1 MHPRKRYWGR
11 AASFKLK
18 GNVSIRMYN
27 LVVNKWKLQMR
38 RMLPT
43 ISEVVKHL
51 SRRNRGEK
59 KLIV

>member
-18 GNVSIRMYN
+18 GNVSIRIYN
-27 LVVNKWKLQMR
+27 LVVNKWKLQVR

-43 ISEVVKHL
+43 IRVRL
-51 SRRNRGEK
+51 
-59 KLIV
+59 